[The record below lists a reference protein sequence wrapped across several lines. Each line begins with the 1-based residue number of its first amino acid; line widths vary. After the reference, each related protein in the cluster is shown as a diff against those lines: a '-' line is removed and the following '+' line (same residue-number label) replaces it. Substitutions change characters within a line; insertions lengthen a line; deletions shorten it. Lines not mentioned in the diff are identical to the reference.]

1 VQIALLDDVP
11 VNKTNLFEPCTEM
24 SLLSGLLRGLIEI
37 LASANPS
44 FRISFASAG
53 ILEGTGPRQVQRAR
67 GSESSQ
73 HKGFAPSGYEKYPQ
87 AGLLLRLSDPGPG
100 RVGQGAS
107 GHVGGQPAAA
117 HIASAAALYSS
128 STPSSKC

>member
-67 GSESSQ
+67 GSESTSADNENRACLNAAVSDYTDAW
-73 HKGFAPSGYEKYPQ
+73 HEKL
-87 AGLLLRLSDPGPG
+87 AGVALRLALAERADG
-100 RVGQGAS
+100 RIHRRFPPSLPAQRFCSVG
-107 GHVGGQPAAA
+107 V
-117 HIASAAALYSS
+117 
-128 STPSSKC
+128 